1 MPITESSLVN
11 FALEYA
17 NMGMKVIPIPLKQ
30 KAPLMKEWQKLRL
43 TEEEI
48 RQLFSKPSNIGI
60 LLGEPSGWLVD
71 IDLDDPLAVKL
82 APYFLPFTEA
92 VFGRDSKP
100 CSHWLYICFGAKT
113 TKWQGIDGEM
123 IVELRS
129 TGCQTVFPPSIH
141 PSGETITWYKEGRP
155 IQISRDELEKAC
167 SRLASAVLLAKYW
180 PSQGTRQDTALALA
194 GGLIR
199 LGFNEEEAERFIE
212 AVTVGAGDEESKS
225 RVRTVLYTARKAG
238 SSPTTGWKRLSE
250 LVGEEVVSK
259 VLAWLGWK
267 KQEEVFEDPPKK
279 EKERESQAQSL
290 VNLALSSG
298 VELFH
303 TPDGN
308 AYATVPVNG
317 HKETWPVS
325 SRGSGPFRNW
335 LRRIFFEKHGKPPGS
350 QALQDAIGVLE
361 AKAQFDGPEYPV
373 FTRIAEHDGKI
384 YIDLANDTWEAVEI
398 SPVGWRVISDC
409 PVKFRRSKGMLPLP
423 HPESGGSLEELKRF
437 LNIPDEDSWR
447 LMVAWLL
454 ASLRPKGPYPVLL
467 LQGEQGSAKST
478 TSKALRALIDPNTAP
493 LRTCPKDE
501 RDLMIT
507 ATNSWAVSFDN
518 LSGIPVW
525 LSDALCRLAT
535 GGGFSTRTLYEN
547 DEETIFSACRPI
559 IANGIDEIASRHD
572 LLDRAIIIHLPPIPE
587 ENRKDEAQ
595 FWAEFEKARP
605 KIFGALLDAVSAG
618 LRNIDSVHLD
628 KLPRMADFA
637 KWITACEE
645 ALPWPS
651 GGFMEAYMGNREEAI
666 EVALEGDIVAVAVK
680 NLLEER
686 EIWEG
691 TASELLEALEVFIDD
706 TTKRSV
712 AWPKNPRNL
721 GNRLRRV
728 ATFLRQAGIEVEFL
742 REGHDRRRLIRLK
755 RENVVRNVR
764 NVRNDLQSFENTG
777 LEVRTICG
785 QRADNADEVRTKNEN
800 SLSATET
807 LKDKGLMDAYN
818 KADNADDKI
827 PIQSNDMQNHL
838 WDILLKLAKE
848 NHPGAYEP
856 LKTLR
861 IAGVTLRKSGKGWG
875 FKAKIG
881 DLFNTKQDFDDW
893 IRQYVT
899 PHKQA
904 IKDLFDKLEEEINNV
919 NSTPEVWEL

>member
-1 MPITESSLVN
+1 MTLGEEL
-11 FALEYA
+11 LE
-17 NMGMKVIPIPLKQ
+17 MLS
-30 KAPLMKEWQKLRL
+30 
-43 TEEEI
+43 TEELETI
-48 RQLFSKPSNIGI
+48 AEAKGI
-60 LLGEPSGWLVD
+60 L
-71 IDLDDPLAVKL
+71 
-82 APYFLPFTEA
+82 
-92 VFGRDSKP
+92 
-100 CSHWLYICFGAKT
+100 
-113 TKWQGIDGEM
+113 
-123 IVELRS
+123 
-129 TGCQTVFPPSIH
+129 
-141 PSGETITWYKEGRP
+141 
-155 IQISRDELEKAC
+155 
-167 SRLASAVLLAKYW
+167 
-180 PSQGTRQDTALALA
+180 
-194 GGLIR
+194 
-199 LGFNEEEAERFIE
+199 
-212 AVTVGAGDEESKS
+212 
-225 RVRTVLYTARKAG
+225 
-238 SSPTTGWKRLSE
+238 
-250 LVGEEVVSK
+250 
-259 VLAWLGWK
+259 
-267 KQEEVFEDPPKK
+267 KK
-279 EKERESQAQSL
+279 EKESQAQSL

-373 FTRIAEHDGKI
+373 FTRVAEHDGKI

-398 SPVGWRVISDC
+398 SLVGWRVISDC

-423 HPESGGSLEELKRF
+423 HPEAGGSIEELRQF

-605 KIFGALLDAVSAG
+605 RIFGALLDAVSAG

-628 KLPRMADFA
+628 RLPRMADFA
-637 KWITACEE
+637 KWVTACEE
-645 ALPWPS
+645 TLPWPS

-686 EIWEG
+686 EEWEG

-712 AWPKNPRNL
+712 VWPKNPRAL
-721 GNRLRRV
+721 SNRLRRC
-728 ATFLRQAGIEVEFL
+728 ATFLRQTGVEVEFL
-742 REGHDRRRLIRLK
+742 RAGHNRQRLIRLK
-755 RENVVRNVR
+755 RKICVR
-764 NVRNDLQSFENTG
+764 NVRNDLQSLEDTG

-785 QRADNADEVRTKNEN
+785 RSADVADDMRTIKRNL
-800 SLSATET
+800 SSATEA
-807 LKDKGLMDAYN
+807 LKDKGLNTADN
-818 KADNADDKI
+818 KADDADDKI
-827 PIQSNDMQNHL
+827 PLQSNDMQDQL
-838 WDILLKLAKE
+838 WDNLLELAKE
-848 NHPGAYEP
+848 NHPEVYEA
-856 LKTLR
+856 LDHLR
-861 IAGVTLRKSGKGWG
+861 KAGVRLRKTEKGWQ
-875 FKAKIG
+875 FKPCIGKEFKTKSEFLAWIKENIIPHEAVIKALLAK
-881 DLFNTKQDFDDW
+881 LKE
-893 IRQYVT
+893 R
-899 PHKQA
+899 
-904 IKDLFDKLEEEINNV
+904 NNV
-919 NSTPEVWEL
+919 QNDGLEVMEL

>member
-1 MPITESSLVN
+1 MTLGEEL
-11 FALEYA
+11 LE
-17 NMGMKVIPIPLKQ
+17 MLS
-30 KAPLMKEWQKLRL
+30 
-43 TEEEI
+43 TEELETI
-48 RQLFSKPSNIGI
+48 AEAKGI
-60 LLGEPSGWLVD
+60 L
-71 IDLDDPLAVKL
+71 K
-82 APYFLPFTEA
+82 
-92 VFGRDSKP
+92 
-100 CSHWLYICFGAKT
+100 
-113 TKWQGIDGEM
+113 
-123 IVELRS
+123 
-129 TGCQTVFPPSIH
+129 
-141 PSGETITWYKEGRP
+141 
-155 IQISRDELEKAC
+155 
-167 SRLASAVLLAKYW
+167 
-180 PSQGTRQDTALALA
+180 
-194 GGLIR
+194 
-199 LGFNEEEAERFIE
+199 
-212 AVTVGAGDEESKS
+212 
-225 RVRTVLYTARKAG
+225 
-238 SSPTTGWKRLSE
+238 
-250 LVGEEVVSK
+250 
-259 VLAWLGWK
+259 
-267 KQEEVFEDPPKK
+267 
-279 EKERESQAQSL
+279 KERESQAQSL

-308 AYATVPVNG
+308 AYATVTVNG

-335 LRRIFFEKHGKPPGS
+335 LRRIFFEKHGKPAGS

-373 FTRIAEHDGKI
+373 FTRVAEHDGKV
-384 YIDLANDTWEAVEI
+384 YIDLANDAWEAVEI
-398 SPVGWRVISDC
+398 SPMGWRVISNC
-409 PVKFRRSKGMLPLP
+409 PVKFKRSKGMLPLP
-423 HPESGGSLEELKRF
+423 HPEAGGSIEELKHF

-447 LMVAWLL
+447 LMVSWLL

-467 LQGEQGSAKST
+467 LQGEQGAAKST
-478 TSKALRALIDPNTAP
+478 TSRVLRALIDPNTAP

-547 DEETIFSACRPI
+547 DEETILSACRPI

-651 GGFMEAYMGNREEAI
+651 GGFMEAYLGNREEAI
-666 EVALEGDIVAVAVK
+666 ETALEGDIVAVAIK

-686 EIWEG
+686 EAWEG

-712 AWPKNPRNL
+712 AWPKNPKNL

-728 ATFLRQAGIEVEFL
+728 ATFLRASGIEVEFL

-764 NVRNDLQSFENTG
+764 NVRNDLQSLENTG

-785 QRADNADEVRTKNEN
+785 QRADNADEVRTTNKN
-800 SLSATET
+800 SLSATEA
-807 LKDKGLMDAYN
+807 LKDKGLRDADN

-827 PIQSNDMQNHL
+827 PLQSNDMQDLL
-838 WDILLKLAKE
+838 WDNLLELAKE
-848 NHPGAYEP
+848 NHPEVYEP

-861 IAGVTLRKSGKGWG
+861 IAGTTLKKTEEGWQFRPNIGSMFKSKKE
-875 FKAKIG
+875 F
-881 DLFNTKQDFDDW
+881 LCW
-893 IRQYVT
+893 IKEYII
-899 PHKQA
+899 PHKEA
-904 IKDLFDKLEEEINNV
+904 VKELLARLKEENNV
-919 NSTPEVWEL
+919 QSGGLEVWEI